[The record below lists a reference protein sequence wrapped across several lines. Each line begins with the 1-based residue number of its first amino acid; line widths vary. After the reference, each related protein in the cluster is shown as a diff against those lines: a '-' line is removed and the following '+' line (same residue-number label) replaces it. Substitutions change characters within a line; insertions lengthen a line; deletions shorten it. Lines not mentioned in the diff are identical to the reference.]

1 MNLTADG
8 VASTQVVHPPACA
21 AATRRATSRAG
32 GAAHAIT

>member
-8 VASTQVVHPPACA
+8 VTSRHVVQPSRCA
-21 AATRRATSRAG
+21 AAMSVPTSLAG